1 MASPKIEIN
10 QEIPSVTKS
19 VTRQSIDQFESVGIM
34 ETENIHNSEEMARER
49 LGTDYILA
57 SGRMSIT
64 FAAESLRK
72 FFGSEVFN
80 HTGTVNL
87 KFLRPVTSGD
97 TITVY
102 GNVVNQEKVE
112 TGTLVSVD
120 IYCENQNQDKTAA
133 GLGTAIVP

>member
-1 MASPKIEIN
+1 MASQKIEIN

>member
-1 MASPKIEIN
+1 MASTKIKIN
-10 QEIPSVTKS
+10 QEIPPVTKS
-19 VTRQSIDQFESVGIM
+19 VTRQSIDQFESVGII
-34 ETENIHNSEEMARER
+34 ETENIHNSEEMARQR

-72 FFGSEVFN
+72 FFGPEVFN
-80 HTGTVNL
+80 HTGTINL

-102 GNVVNQEKVE
+102 GKVAHQEKVE

-120 IYCENQNQDKTAA
+120 IYCENQNRDKTAA

>member
-1 MASPKIEIN
+1 MASTRIEID
-10 QEIPSVTKS
+10 QEIPTITKS
-19 VTRQSIDQFESVGIM
+19 VTRQSIDQFESVGILD
-34 ETENIHNSEEMARER
+34 TQNIHNNEDIARQR

-72 FFGSEVFN
+72 FFGAEVFN

-102 GNVVNQEKVE
+102 GKVVHQEEVE
-112 TGTLVSVD
+112 KGTLVSVD

>member
-1 MASPKIEIN
+1 MASPRIEIN
-10 QEIPSVTKS
+10 QEIPPVSKS
-19 VTRQSIDQFESVGIM
+19 VTRQSIDQFESVGII
-34 ETENIHNSEEMARER
+34 ETENIHNSEAMARER

-72 FFGSEVFN
+72 FFGAEVFN
-80 HTGTVNL
+80 HRGTVNL

-102 GNVVNQEKVE
+102 GKVAHQEKVGQ
-112 TGTLVSVD
+112 GTLVSVD